1 MASRKSEKHDLTP
14 SSKASS
20 FQSKKKCFRGAAEVE
35 SVETHEDAYCI
46 IDFSE
51 RGIEVRESGHEIATI
66 CSVSPPADET
76 SVSILTGSE
85 SHTVSSRSS
94 SSTLTDTRKSLDF
107 SGAGIKK
114 RQKDIRSV
122 LFRTFQQCEGNEVE
136 YVAMENVLK
145 QGLWCP
151 SKSVIPCVKKTFTGC
166 TYVKTYK
173 KFIGIKKKDDYNV
186 TQTSPGSGNKEID
199 QSAGDHEPEE
209 SEDKVAQLL
218 RKQHESH

>member
-14 SSKASS
+14 SSKASI
-20 FQSKKKCFRGAAEVE
+20 FQSKKKRFRGAAEVE
-35 SVETHEDAYCI
+35 SVKTHEDAYCI

-51 RGIEVRESGHEIATI
+51 RGIEIRENGDEIATI
-66 CSVSPPADET
+66 CSVSSPADET

-85 SHTVSSRSS
+85 SHTVSSSSS

-122 LFRTFQQCEGNEVE
+122 LLRTFLQCEGNEVE

-145 QGLWCP
+145 QEGLWCP
-151 SKSVIPCVKKTFTGC
+151 SKSVIPCVKKTFAGC
-166 TYVKTYK
+166 TYVKTSK
-173 KFIGIKKKDDYNV
+173 KFIGIKKKDAQVDV
-186 TQTSPGSGNKEID
+186 T
-199 QSAGDHEPEE
+199 
-209 SEDKVAQLL
+209 
-218 RKQHESH
+218 